1 MCAIAPFF
9 EPIVSVVCARVML
22 SARGC
27 TGRRFILKAGEM
39 WRPAN
44 AALRRTSFQR
54 GRVRAPRTQKEKPSA
69 ADSSR
74 KSAMVRP
81 SFARS
86 EAACSQARPA
96 RSPEATAG
104 ALPQSAGARWRNRRP
119 RWPRAPRVA
128 SGRPPAV
135 AQAGLCFGRHAE
147 CPRAGPQRE
156 TMRMTSRRASHRP
169 SARGER
175 GARPRAGAG
184 RGGRG
189 RGHRRDARARGRR
202 GRRGAGRPA
211 VLARAARGPE
221 AGGGPGRTTCSLGWL
236 LARLHRRRALH
247 G

>member
-22 SARGC
+22 SAREC

-86 EAACSQARPA
+86 EAACSQARRWGGQRCVA
-96 RSPEATAG
+96 VDGSLSRQGCSRS
-104 ALPQSAGARWRNRRP
+104 LRP
-119 RWPRAPRVA
+119 LV
-128 SGRPPAV
+128 G
-135 AQAGLCFGRHAE
+135 GG
-147 CPRAGPQRE
+147 
-156 TMRMTSRRASHRP
+156 
-169 SARGER
+169 
-175 GARPRAGAG
+175 
-184 RGGRG
+184 GGRSLPHG
-189 RGHRRDARARGRR
+189 ETTHALSRTDQPSQPTNKQTRATQHNNKHVQSPCMH
-202 GRRGAGRPA
+202 ACMTN
-211 VLARAARGPE
+211 E
-221 AGGGPGRTTCSLGWL
+221 
-236 LARLHRRRALH
+236 
-247 G
+247 